1 VRSAFDDWVASLG
14 GSVSAEAREFLRRV
28 FDEHGPVSSEE
39 ARRIGHHHQLAFA
52 QEAVALVARDI
63 SMTTNADPPPF
74 EYRDEG
80 GSIRLAFLGQYAM
93 TPISGLTQAGFTVE
107 VADFMQGEVM
117 EDLHGAWPLCRDHG
131 VGLHP
136 SLSSQRAAWMCR
148 TGAHVVAEIGQLPAQ
163 LA

>member
-63 SMTTNADPPPF
+63 SMTTNADPP
-74 EYRDEG
+74 R
-80 GSIRLAFLGQYAM
+80 SSTAM
-93 TPISGLTQAGFTVE
+93 RVAASG
-107 VADFMQGEVM
+107 
-117 EDLHGAWPLCRDHG
+117 WPSWASTR
-131 VGLHP
+131 
-136 SLSSQRAAWMCR
+136 
-148 TGAHVVAEIGQLPAQ
+148 
-163 LA
+163 